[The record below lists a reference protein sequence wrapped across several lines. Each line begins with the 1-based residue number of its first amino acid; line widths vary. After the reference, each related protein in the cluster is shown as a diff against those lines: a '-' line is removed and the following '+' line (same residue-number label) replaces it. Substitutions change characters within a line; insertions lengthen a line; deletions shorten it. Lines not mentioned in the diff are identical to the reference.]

1 MRFPLGV
8 IVLAL
13 SAVAWS
19 QSQPVTWLIF
29 IDDLHLQFVDTGR
42 LRLVVRAIG
51 RELVRPDGDGCLV
64 RCSGPS
70 CTAGKDAPTT
80 CATLVDWRNAT
91 GNGLKEEDQL
101 RYRSDGR
108 LRELIYRAETAVTTA
123 DALLG
128 EAPAGRRA
136 ALIYISNGYLAEA
149 RAADRLSTFAAA
161 AAAKHVRVFP
171 VTVKRVEYDPGR
183 TPSISPAHW
192 QALMNETA
200 GSLEILASNTGGGV
214 IPNPLDGGLAGILPL
229 VGK

>member
-19 QSQPVTWLIF
+19 QSPPVTWLIF

-42 LRLVVRAIG
+42 LRLVMRAIG
-51 RELVRPDGDGCLV
+51 RELVRPEGDGCLV

-70 CTAGKDAPTT
+70 CTAGQAAPTT
-80 CATLVDWRNAT
+80 CATLVEWRGAT

-101 RYRSDGR
+101 RYRSEGR
-108 LRELIYRAETAVTTA
+108 LRELIYRAETSLTTA
-123 DALLG
+123 AALLG
-128 EAPAGRRA
+128 EAPAGRGA
-136 ALIYISNGYLAEA
+136 AVIYISHGYLAEA

-171 VTVKRVEYDPGR
+171 VTFGRVDYNPGR
-183 TPSISPAHW
+183 TPSISPAQW
-192 QALMNETA
+192 QALTNETA
-200 GSLEILASNTGGGV
+200 GSLEILATNSGGRV
-214 IPNPLDGGLAGILPL
+214 VPNPLDGGLAGILPL
-229 VGK
+229 AGK